1 MRIIVFEWCMETK
14 PVSFI
19 LCFVILNSEIET
31 ILEIIHFLM
40 QFVSTTIR
48 IKYYSK
54 TLEPWNLGLI
64 FFLNLDSRDV
74 KASKT

>member
-1 MRIIVFEWCMETK
+1 
-14 PVSFI
+14 
-19 LCFVILNSEIET
+19 
-31 ILEIIHFLM
+31 M
-40 QFVSTTIR
+40 QFVSNTIR